1 MITNNKIARLEAEL
15 IGLLQNREIDEV
27 VDFIISSVVKPRI
40 NESRGEYAERVI
52 RISDALRRRA
62 LQYAAKAIEDKP
74 ERVKLFAVDGDSE
87 IEEVRAICVYLNHL
101 CR

>member
-1 MITNNKIARLEAEL
+1 MHDRLKRLEAEL
-15 IGLLQNREIDEV
+15 IGILQDREIDEA
-27 VDFIISSVVKPRI
+27 VDFIISSAVKPKAD
-40 NESRGEYAERVI
+40 ESRGEYAERVI

-74 ERVKLFAVDGDSE
+74 ERVKIFAVNGDSE
-87 IEEVRAICVYLNHL
+87 TEEVRAICVYLNHL